1 MTFSTQWEAM
11 QGSGRVAG
19 YVLYDGKSTAL
30 SMIDLKFESTG
41 DKGDAT
47 SIEGDDDSSNLGLII
62 GIVLGILL
70 VAVIGGIVWT
80 RKR

>member
-11 QGSGRVAG
+11 QGSGRVVG

-62 GIVLGILL
+62 GIVLGVLAI
-70 VAVIGGIVWT
+70 IIVCGVVWM